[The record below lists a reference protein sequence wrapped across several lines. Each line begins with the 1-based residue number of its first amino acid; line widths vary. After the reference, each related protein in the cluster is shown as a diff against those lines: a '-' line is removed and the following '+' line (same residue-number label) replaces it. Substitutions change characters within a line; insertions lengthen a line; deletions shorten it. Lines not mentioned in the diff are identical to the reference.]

1 MLELK
6 PIAKESIPRAIEKA
20 ERYRLLN
27 EPRQAESI
35 CLDVLAIEPAHQQAL
50 ICLLLALADQF
61 GSGGGGLVAQAR
73 QILPR
78 LHGKYEQVY
87 YAGIVSEREA
97 RAQLAQSHL
106 GAAGNAYED
115 LHEAMAFYE
124 RADEL
129 AAPGDDDAV
138 LRYNTCVRMIQ
149 RHNLVPPSRDAQEP
163 PLE

>member
-1 MLELK
+1 MFELK
-6 PIAKESIPRAIEKA
+6 SIAKESIPRAIGKA

-61 GSGGGGLVAQAR
+61 GTGGGALVAQAR

-78 LHGKYEQVY
+78 LDGEYEQIY
-87 YAGIVSEREA
+87 YAGIISEREA
-97 RAQLAQSHL
+97 RAQFAQSHP
-106 GAAGNAYED
+106 GAGGNAYVH
-115 LHEAMAFYE
+115 LREAMAFYE
-124 RADEL
+124 RADER

-149 RHNLVPPSRDAQEP
+149 RHSLVPPPRDEEEL

>member
-6 PIAKESIPRAIEKA
+6 PIARESIPRAIEKA

-35 CLDVLAIEPAHQQAL
+35 CLDVLAIEPGNQKAL

-61 GSGGGGLVAQAR
+61 GAGGGALVAQAKD
-73 QILPR
+73 ILPR
-78 LHGKYEQVY
+78 LNGKYEQVY
-87 YAGIVSEREA
+87 YAGIISEREA
-97 RAQLAQSHL
+97 RAQFAQSHP
-106 GAAGNAYED
+106 GASANAYESLRD
-115 LHEAMAFYE
+115 AMDFYE

-149 RHNLVPPSRDAQEP
+149 RHSLVPPSRDENEL